1 MNFESAQRMLVYN
14 SQTTFRL
21 PRKSNGILGTG
32 NLIFLV
38 TPNPTS
44 TLSFLKDT
52 SDIIKYRESGY
63 RYITED
69 GNYREKIGTKKV
81 LKNEANV
88 TRKRYADASKELPVR
103 FIPSTTVEN
112 YLNQKKNM
120 LIDLGRWMQLYFSFT
135 RMNSPKV
142 ICERFVSFLAN
153 RVSNPSY
160 DGYSKTILFDLD
172 LWVSSGKQ
180 CIILNKKLLTN
191 PLSIL
196 FYTAAKYPEL
206 LDSLNGI
213 TLYLISHTGQQFMIL
228 PISDLKNSFIK
239 AKMKIGSFNKIKV
252 SNDTGEQSDEEI
264 QAEIQQEKKKVIYR
278 NLREGLLGN
287 NENSSEESGED
298 EIKDVIDITKELSH
312 MENTYD
318 DETSESNEQPPPER
332 MSVQDA
338 DEEINEDI
346 IGEIDDFFEESDEP
360 VENMSVDEATKK
372 IKPKVISRYQAKFM
386 PERTPEELA
395 KIEILTK
402 GQESVVAPT
411 SLKNLKAKAI
421 ESEDL
426 SSYVDSNNPNIK
438 STKFANFDRGYVSKL
453 MEDDIDH
460 AVAALSQ
467 ASEPIFITGKE
478 VVDSSDAM
486 NIKKTYTYH
495 LKDPKGNR
503 MTIKMDIPVI
513 IDGKYIYINGSK
525 KIIGHQLILKPIVKT
540 SPDVVQLVSWYNKVF
555 LYRKGMEDSN
565 TNMIRVYLEKH
576 AEDFKLKSGSSIMKN
591 KDFETPLDFDVYS
604 KFFYSFQVNDY
615 FFITELHALLDEY
628 KKRNG
633 KEAKYDKLHTIPVA
647 INMKDKSLVTLKIGD
662 SFDDFLLTC
671 FTDGQKEE
679 IRKIKRKPRLYT
691 IQAKMRAKFIPL
703 ILFMCYCEGFT
714 KVAQKADIKY
724 EFIDRKQMKNYDKLK
739 YAFIQLED
747 CIMAWDKTSQVSRL
761 LMNDLTRQPLETYT
775 REDLDN
781 KFTWSSLL
789 GRYYTDS
796 NADVALDNYRDFMMD
811 PVSKEILTDF
821 GYPTDLIEL
830 FVVAAKMLCDSK
842 YLIENHMSNMR
853 IRSNEVIANIV
864 YIGLTRAYTNY
875 RKTSY
880 KKKPASITINP
891 KYVINTLLDGKT
903 TNLVADSSS
912 LNPVL
917 ELEKGRVVTYK
928 GLRGIQM
935 ERAMTLSRRGYDES
949 MLGVLGI
956 STQPDAL
963 VGINRQLSLEPSVT
977 SLRGYID
984 AGSKAKVDKLTS
996 TNLFTPA
1003 ELLTPLGVQHDDP
1016 DRTAIRL

>member
-21 PRKSNGILGTG
+21 PRKSEGILGTG

-38 TPNPTS
+38 TPNPTTS
-44 TLSFLKDT
+44 ISFLKDT
-52 SDIIKYRESGY
+52 SDTIKYRESGY
-63 RYITED
+63 HYITAD
-69 GNYREKIGTKKV
+69 GNYREKIGTKKII
-81 LKNEANV
+81 KNEMTI
-88 TRKRYADASKELPVR
+88 TRKRYNEANKELPVR
-103 FIPSTTVEN
+103 FIPPTAVEN
-112 YLNQKKNM
+112 YLTQKKNM
-120 LIDLGRWMQLYFSFT
+120 IIDLGRWMQIYFTAT
-135 RMNSPKV
+135 RLNSPKA
-142 ICERFVSFLAN
+142 ICERFIVFLSS
-153 RVSNPSY
+153 RVNNPSY
-160 DGYSKTILFDLD
+160 EGYAKTLLLDLD

-196 FYTAAKYPEL
+196 FYTAARYPEL
-206 LDSLNGI
+206 FDQLNDI
-213 TLYLISHTGQQFMIL
+213 TLYLMSHTGQQFMIL
-228 PISDLKNSFIK
+228 PISELRNSFVK
-239 AKMKIGSFNKIKV
+239 AKMKIRNFNKIKV
-252 SNDTGEQSDEEI
+252 SNEMEEQSEEEIREEI
-264 QAEIQQEKKKVIYR
+264 QHETKKVVYR
-278 NLREGLLGN
+278 NLREGLLGK
-287 NENSSEESGED
+287 ENPPASDTKEN
-298 EIKDVIDITKELSH
+298 EIKDVIDVSNELSN
-312 MENTYD
+312 MENTYE
-318 DETSESNEQPPPER
+318 DESSYEEEAPPPER

-338 DEEINEDI
+338 DDDISEDI
-346 IGEIDDFFEESDEP
+346 IDEIDDFFADSDEP
-360 VENMSVDEATKK
+360 VENMSVDEVTAK

-395 KIEILTK
+395 KIEVLTK
-402 GQESVVAPT
+402 GQDSVVKPT
-411 SLKNLKAKAI
+411 DLKNLKAKAI

-426 SSYVDSNNPNIK
+426 STYVDSNNPNIK
-438 STKFANFDRGYVSKL
+438 STKFANFDKGYVDKL

-486 NIKKTYTYH
+486 NVKKTYTYH

-513 IDGKYIYINGSK
+513 IDGKYIYVNGSK

-576 AEDFKLKSGSSIMKN
+576 AEDFNLKSGSSIMKN

-604 KFFYSFQVNDY
+604 KFFYSFQVNDF
-615 FFITELHALLDEY
+615 FFITDLHALLDEY
-628 KKRNG
+628 KKRTG
-633 KEAKYDKLHTIPVA
+633 KEATYDKLHSIPVA
-647 INMKDKSLVTLKIGD
+647 INTKDKSLVTLKIGE
-662 SFDDFLLTC
+662 SFDDFFLTC
-671 FTDGQKEE
+671 FTEGQKEE

-724 EFIDRKQMKNYDKLK
+724 EFIDRKQMKSYDKLK

-747 CIMAWDKTSQVSRL
+747 CILAWDKTSQVSRL
-761 LMNDLTRQPLETYT
+761 LMNELTRQPLETYT

-830 FVVAAKMLCDSK
+830 FVVAARMLCDSK

-880 KKKPASITINP
+880 KKKPAPITINP

-956 STQPDAL
+956 STQPEVCRA
-963 VGINRQLSLEPSVT
+963 
-977 SLRGYID
+977 
-984 AGSKAKVDKLTS
+984 
-996 TNLFTPA
+996 
-1003 ELLTPLGVQHDDP
+1003 
-1016 DRTAIRL
+1016 AIW